1 VLDVSALDFD
11 SQPGRDLLQRISDQ
25 TSPQLAAMSRRLE
38 RAFFVASP
46 FAPGFHCVG
55 GLVPLDEEA
64 ASISGS
70 ATLSVT
76 GNGDTP
82 EAALRGC
89 LGEAAEY
96 LSQFERPGDI
106 HVRGGD
112 DAARLLSDGWI
123 GRLISASADRVDFVA
138 ARDAASGDAALLP
151 ADLCLR
157 RRPARRAIEPV
168 GALSSGVAAGPSLA
182 AAALRAA
189 LELCERDAA
198 ALWWLGGCRP
208 KSFPL
213 EHGANQAGTDLIARL
228 RNGATLRRAL
238 LLDITTDLGVP
249 TVAAVSLDQDGRGMA
264 CGLAARLAW
273 HAAARAA
280 VLEMCQMEMAA
291 SVAEAKRAESGE
303 AALNEADRRH
313 LRRAAFAAAD
323 CELLHPCGVAA
334 PGIAGTVEG
343 GALEDLIGRLSAC
356 GVRIYLVDLTR
367 PDLNIPVVRAVS
379 TALQPFSA
387 AVSTERFARLRC
399 CTDGGESA
407 TSGTPLL

>member
-1 VLDVSALDFD
+1 MLDVSALDFD
-11 SQPGRDLLQRISDQ
+11 GRPGRDLLQRISDQ
-25 TSPQLAAMSRRLE
+25 TSPQLAAISRRLE
-38 RAFFVASP
+38 RAFSVASP

-55 GLVPLDEEA
+55 GLVLLDDEA
-64 ASISGS
+64 ASIAG
-70 ATLSVT
+70 TGKLSVT

-106 HVRGGD
+106 HVRSGD
-112 DAARLLSDGWI
+112 DARPVSDGWI
-123 GRLISASADRVDFVA
+123 GRLISSSADRVDFVA
-138 ARDAASGDAALLP
+138 ARDAASGEAALLP

-198 ALWWLGGCRP
+198 ALWWLGGRRP
-208 KSFPL
+208 KGFAL
-213 EHGANQAGTDLIARL
+213 EHSANRAGTDLIARL
-228 RNGATLRRAL
+228 RNGVTLRRAL

-249 TVAAVSLDQDGRGMA
+249 TVAAVSVDQDGRGMA
-264 CGLAARLAW
+264 CGLAARLEW
-273 HAAARAA
+273 PAAARAA
-280 VLEMCQMEMAA
+280 VLEMCQMEMAV

-303 AALNEADRRH
+303 AALNEVDRRH

-323 CELLHPCGVAA
+323 CELLHPCGISPADTAA
-334 PGIAGTVEG
+334 TIEG
-343 GALEDLIGRLSAC
+343 GELEHLVDRLSAC
-356 GVRIYLVDLTR
+356 GVRIFLIDLTR

-379 TALQPFSA
+379 AALQPFA
-387 AVSTERFARLRC
+387 ASVLTERFARLRC
-399 CTDGGESA
+399 CTDGGEAA
-407 TSGTPLL
+407 TSGTPLV